1 MDVQTLWDDRYKR
14 GLPSLEKP
22 DPFFESVYEQH
33 IQRIFPGKGI
43 ALDLA
48 AGIGRH
54 SHYLAA
60 RNWHTTAVDIS
71 PVAIERLVERSKML
85 GVTVDATLSDAAQY
99 SFQPESFDL
108 IILYYHFDRT
118 LFPKIYGALK
128 PGGVFICK
136 LAVAWSSGQIPPES
150 MALPLQKE
158 ELLSLLGSYETMSH
172 FERPVRDRGV
182 VEYLGRKPFLPK
194 NARL

>member
-1 MDVQTLWDDRYKR
+1 MDVQTLWDTRYTH

-22 DPFFESVYEQH
+22 DPFFESMYEQH
-33 IQRIFPGKGI
+33 IQRIFPGKGM

-85 GVTVDATLSDAAQY
+85 DVTVNAILSDAAQY
-99 SFQPESFDL
+99 SFPPESFDL
-108 IILYYHFDRT
+108 IILYYHFDRA

-128 PGGVFICK
+128 PGGLFICK
-136 LAVAWSSGQIPPES
+136 LALAWFSGQTLTQS
-150 MALPLQKE
+150 TALLLQKE
-158 ELLSLLGSYETMSH
+158 ELLSLVAPYESLNH

-182 VEYLGRKPFLPK
+182 VEYLGRK
-194 NARL
+194 